1 MLTFYREKTEPAPW
15 QQPLGESGDSSQQ
28 TEAMLRPSPMG
39 SALPQS
45 RGSSESKGEG
55 AERKYT
61 HSPERPQTA

>member
-39 SALPQS
+39 SITMAQEEQRAQGEQRGLLGS
-45 RGSSESKGEG
+45 R
-55 AERKYT
+55 
-61 HSPERPQTA
+61 